1 MGRRGQLVGKFR
13 VAEYTALWFI
23 ANLNRVEKG
32 GDHDGTVKRKVLL
45 HQLQYLRRVVS
56 HQDPAR
62 AGKQLEKGTHPIR
75 LLWELRPAR
84 VLTTSRGAP

>member
-1 MGRRGQLVGKFR
+1 MGRRGQLFGKFR

-23 ANLNRVEKG
+23 ANLNRVDKS
-32 GDHDGTVKRKVLL
+32 GDHDGTVKPKALL
-45 HQLQYLRRVVS
+45 HQLHYLRRVVS

-75 LLWELRPAR
+75 LLWELRSAR
-84 VLTTSRGAP
+84 VLTASRGAP